1 MATLQLEQA
10 ASPPQGAP
18 ICLSWTG
25 NPWSLTRLCFLNVLL
40 IIITI
45 GIYWFWARAEYRKYM
60 WQMVRLQ
67 DEPLEYTGTGKEL
80 LIGYLRVFLFVFL
93 PLIALTAAAQIVFGP
108 RNPIVAIGGIAVYLA
123 ILFLYFAG
131 IFRAHRYI
139 LSRTRWRGIAF
150 SLDEGAAGYGWT
162 SLWTV
167 LLSVF
172 TLGWLYPWRTVALR
186 RRLVR
191 AMGFGS
197 APFRFEGG
205 SGRLYAPFLILW
217 FGFVLFYGSIVTI
230 QIALMKAQVQQPN
243 PAALR
248 LEQFPPAA
256 LLLIVAAIPVA
267 LIGWSWFEARKL
279 NVFAK
284 ATKIGGLD
292 LSLKAS
298 AGSMIWLTL
307 SNLLILILSIGIL
320 RPVAQARRL
329 RYLVKRMTL
338 TGTADLDAVTKGA
351 EKSGLQGAG
360 LEAAFSIEIF

>member
-1 MATLQLEQA
+1 MPTLELRTA
-10 ASPPQGAP
+10 AQPSQGTP
-18 ICLSWTG
+18 ISLSWAG

-40 IIITI
+40 IVITV

-67 DEPLEYTGTGKEL
+67 GEPLEYTGTGREL
-80 LIGYLRVFLFVFL
+80 LIGYLRIFLFVFL
-93 PLIALTAAAQIVFGP
+93 PLIALAAAVQIVFGP
-108 RNPIVAIGGIAVYLA
+108 QNPIVLIGGIAVY
-123 ILFLYFAG
+123 IGIFFLYFAG

-150 SLDEGAAGYGWT
+150 GLGAGAAGYGWT

-167 LLSVF
+167 VLTVF

-191 AMGFGS
+191 AMSFGS
-197 APFRFEGG
+197 VPFRFEGG
-205 SGRLYAPFLILW
+205 SGRLYVPFLILW
-217 FGFVLFYGSIVTI
+217 LAFILLYGFIFVI
-230 QIALMKAQVQQPN
+230 QITIKQLEARHQDT
-243 PAALR
+243 AALAG
-248 LEQFPPAA
+248 LI
-256 LLLIVAAIPVA
+256 LLLVIVASPFV

-279 NVFAK
+279 AVFAK
-284 ATKIGGLD
+284 ATKIAGLD
-292 LSLKAS
+292 FSLRTS
-298 AGSMIWLTL
+298 AGSIIWLTL
-307 SNLLILILSIGIL
+307 SNLFILVFSIGIL